1 MLLHA
6 HNSFTPIP
14 VENKTTVQ
22 NVAGIALTL
31 ENRTAEWKTILLRA
45 LCVDSSERGKKASS
59 IQRREN
65 IDDRKKEKE
74 KRKGGRYA
82 RIKRAIKGATGERK
96 RAGENAGATLL
107 RHFQLREITSEY

>member
-31 ENRTAEWKTILLRA
+31 ENRTVEWKTILPRA
-45 LCVDSSERGKKASS
+45 LFVDSFERGKKESS
-59 IQRREN
+59 IQTREN

-74 KRKGGRYA
+74 KRKGERYA
-82 RIKRAIKGATGERK
+82 RIRRAIKGAIGKRK

-107 RHFQLREITSEY
+107 RHFQLRKITSGY